1 MKVEIY
7 SDVACPWCYIGT
19 ARFERALAA
28 FPGASDVE
36 VSYRPFQLNP
46 TTPTTAQPLYDYYDQ
61 LFGPGFRARHAEV
74 ADVARREGLDFHL
87 ERAQA
92 VNTFTAHRLLW
103 LTERDYGPA
112 AQRALKVGLLR
123 TYFTDGGDV
132 GDPTTLVTL
141 AVDAGVDKDTATA
154 WLAGDD
160 GAEETRAAI
169 DAARELGVSA
179 VPTFVFDGRYAVSGA
194 QEASVFLSALEH
206 VVAESASAVG
216 DGDAACS
223 DGSCAV

>member
-46 TTPTTAQPLYDYYDQ
+46 KTPTTARPLYDYYDE

-74 ADVARREGLDFHL
+74 AAVAQREGLEFHL
-87 ERAQA
+87 DRAQA

-112 AQRALKVGLLR
+112 VQRALKVALLR

-132 GDPTTLVTL
+132 NDPDTLVTL
-141 AVDAGVDKDTATA
+141 AVEAGVAADRATA

-160 GAEETRAAI
+160 GTAETRAAI
-169 DAARELGVSA
+169 DDARALGVTA
-179 VPTFVFDGRYAVSGA
+179 VPTFVFDGKYAVAGA

-206 VVAESASAVG
+206 VVAESASAVDAGG
-216 DGDAACS
+216 DACS